1 MVTSSQIT
9 RLDCGVKIG
18 QFLRTIMPSHYVRE
32 NSARVVLAAFNAFRK
47 VRRLDRQ
54 FPRKHSAAKQNPTLG
69 VTFFL
74 EDVECD
80 EMHNYANHVA
90 SVIGKHIASS
100 GISSTISSTSTPS
113 TTNKSAWE
121 DSKKKRLHM
130 ESTSVIP
137 STAPYATK
145 IQSMHG
151 INWGGKSLG

>member
-1 MVTSSQIT
+1 MYRGVLRGQAVGMYPHANRFPTCCRKVSVYPVGMVTSSQIT

-32 NSARVVLAAFNAFRK
+32 NSARIVLGAFNAFRK

-54 FPRKHSAAKQNPTLG
+54 FPRKHSAAKHNPTMG

-90 SVIGKHIASS
+90 SVIASAA
-100 GISSTISSTSTPS
+100 PS
-113 TTNKSAWE
+113 
-121 DSKKKRLHM
+121 
-130 ESTSVIP
+130 
-137 STAPYATK
+137 ATK

-151 INWGGKSLG
+151 INWGGKSPGACSGSK

>member
-1 MVTSSQIT
+1 MSVYPVGMVTSSQIT

-18 QFLRTIMPSHYVRE
+18 QFLRSIMPSHYVRE
-32 NSARVVLAAFNAFRK
+32 NSARIVLGAFNAFRK

-54 FPRKHSAAKQNPTLG
+54 FPRKHSAAKQNPTMG

-90 SVIGKHIASS
+90 SVIAS
-100 GISSTISSTSTPS
+100 
-113 TTNKSAWE
+113 A
-121 DSKKKRLHM
+121 
-130 ESTSVIP
+130 
-137 STAPYATK
+137 APYATK

-151 INWGGKSLG
+151 INWGGKSPEFIWSHLKLP